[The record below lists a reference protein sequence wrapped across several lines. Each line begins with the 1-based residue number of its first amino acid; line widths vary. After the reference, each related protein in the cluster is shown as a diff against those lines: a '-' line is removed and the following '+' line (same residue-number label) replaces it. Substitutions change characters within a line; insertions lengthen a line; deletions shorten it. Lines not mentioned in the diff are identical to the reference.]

1 MPNNEP
7 KVRTRTR
14 TRQGGRIVKTKTV
27 TKGDGKLRVER
38 TRTRNNALG
47 YLTERSVKEKGPMGR
62 RGMVEYE
69 GTTPYG
75 DKYGFRLEKEKIG
88 GRKTKLEKYGDVYES
103 SSKVK
108 LKGKGYKSKVSKY
121 TDEEGVTTVK
131 KKGRGMKMDL
141 MSKPYK
147 SK

>member
-27 TKGDGKLRVER
+27 TKGDGMKRVEK
-38 TRTRNNALG
+38 TKIRNNALG

-75 DKYGFRLEKEKIG
+75 EKYGFRLEKEKAG
-88 GRKTKLEKYGDVYES
+88 GRKTKLEKYYDVYES
-103 SSKVK
+103 GLKVK
-108 LKGKGYKSKVSKY
+108 LKGNGYKSKVSKL
-121 TDEEGVTTVK
+121 TDEEGVTTIK
-131 KKGRGMKMDL
+131 RKSRGSKMK
-141 MSKPYK
+141 
-147 SK
+147 